1 MAFEV
6 FFAVVEDEM
15 KHFISPDALL
25 KLMSFSLQWIDYMC
39 YSISLFNENLYIAYF
54 FIGLACY

>member
-54 FIGLACY
+54 FSLA